1 MKDYSFLEKNFVDI
15 NKNAVTSFLA
25 HLQELR
31 SRSVDKI
38 VFVEGV
44 DDLKLYNDIYSLKYK
59 TYKLGFVPTYGK
71 PNISKLFSMLEKG
84 EFGDENLDFILSKKV
99 TTIVDSDYDNLIH
112 SFNNNRNFKLFN
124 IKYLPVYSLEN
135 YFFKSENIK
144 QIFKVLGL
152 SEINYSFYKKQ
163 LEKFHKFVLNYEV
176 CNFVKTESIF
186 KETQIRLNDLPTLK
200 NLNYYDIEFDGN
212 DYFFR
217 EPYNSLLTKS
227 IDEVRRTY
235 DKQDLNFIMD
245 YLKDISKIRGKPFR
259 SLFYENISNKN
270 LKALPD
276 FKELFKISNYLN
288 FELPDLE

>member
-71 PNISKLFSMLEKG
+71 PNIGKLFSMLEKG

-112 SFNNNRNFKLFN
+112 SFNKNRNFKLFN

-152 SEINYSFYKKQ
+152 TEINYSFYKKQ
-163 LEKFHKFVLNYEV
+163 LEKFHKFVINYEV

-212 DYFFR
+212 EYFFR
-217 EPYNSLLTKS
+217 EPYNTLLTKS
-227 IDEVRRTY
+227 IDQVRKNY

-276 FKELFKISNYLN
+276 FRELFKISNYLN

>member
-227 IDEVRRTY
+227 VDEVRRTY

>member
-135 YFFKSENIK
+135 YFFKSDNIK

-152 SEINYSFYKKQ
+152 TEINYSFYKKQ
-163 LEKFHKFVLNYEV
+163 LEKFHKFVINYEV

>member
-135 YFFKSENIK
+135 YFFKSDNIK

>member
-59 TYKLGFVPTYGK
+59 TYKLGFAPTYGK

-112 SFNNNRNFKLFN
+112 SYNNNRNFKLFN

-135 YFFKSENIK
+135 YFFKSDNIK

-152 SEINYSFYKKQ
+152 TEINYSFYKKQ
-163 LEKFHKFVLNYEV
+163 LEKFHKFVINYEV

>member
-1 MKDYSFLEKNFVDI
+1 MTDYSFLQKNFTDI
-15 NKNAVTSFLA
+15 NKNALTSFMA
-25 HLQELR
+25 YLQELR
-31 SRSVDKI
+31 SKEVDKI

-59 TYKLGFVPTYGK
+59 TYKLGFAPTYGK

-112 SFNNNRNFKLFN
+112 SYNNNRNFKLFN

-135 YFFKSENIK
+135 YFFKSDNIK

-152 SEINYSFYKKQ
+152 TEINYSFYKKQ
-163 LEKFHKFVLNYEV
+163 LEKFHKFVINYEV

>member
-84 EFGDENLDFILSKKV
+84 EFGDENLDFILSKNV

-245 YLKDISKIRGKPFR
+245 YLKDILKIRGKPFR